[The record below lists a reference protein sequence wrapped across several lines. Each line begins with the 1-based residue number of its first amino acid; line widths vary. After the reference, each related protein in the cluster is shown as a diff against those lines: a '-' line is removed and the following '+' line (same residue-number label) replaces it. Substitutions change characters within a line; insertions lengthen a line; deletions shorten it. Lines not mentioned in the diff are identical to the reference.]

1 VVTEVALALVLL
13 AGSGLMIRSL
23 RKLLDVDP
31 GFSAPNTLTLRMAIP
46 PDVARDSMPGFY
58 EAVIQRLGGLP
69 GVSAA
74 ALADC
79 PPLAGGCNGTV
90 ITFPDR
96 PKTNPTKSPEIGVH
110 TVTPGWF
117 SALGIPL
124 KRGRFLEETDRLGQP
139 KVIVINESAARK
151 YWPNQDPIGQ
161 RAAIWQG
168 GFHDGATVVGVVGDV
183 RFNTIDSIPVPDVFM
198 SYNQSP
204 RSSLMVFLRT
214 RGDPLALGPSVRAE
228 LHTLAPDLP
237 VYDMQTMD
245 SRIGAATGQARFS
258 AVLLTLFAGVA
269 LALAVMGIYG
279 VISFAVA
286 QRTREIGIR
295 MALGADRARVI
306 AMVVR
311 EGTMLAALGAAIGLG
326 IALFL
331 TRVLTAMLYD
341 VTPSDP
347 GTYLTIVV
355 LLGAAAFLACW
366 VPARRAAAVEPV
378 EALRRG

>member
-1 VVTEVALALVLL
+1 MPCRLQAFTAYVA
-13 AGSGLMIRSL
+13 
-23 RKLLDVDP
+23 
-31 GFSAPNTLTLRMAIP
+31 NNE
-46 PDVARDSMPGFY
+46 RD
-58 EAVIQRLGGLP
+58 
-69 GVSAA
+69 
-74 ALADC
+74 
-79 PPLAGGCNGTV
+79 
-90 ITFPDR
+90 
-96 PKTNPTKSPEIGVH
+96 
-110 TVTPGWF
+110 
-117 SALGIPL
+117 
-124 KRGRFLEETDRLGQP
+124 
-139 KVIVINESAARK
+139 
-151 YWPNQDPIGQ
+151 
-161 RAAIWQG
+161 AAIWQG

-183 RFNTIDSIPVPDVFM
+183 RFNTIDSIPVPDAFM

-214 RGDPLALGPSVRAE
+214 RGDPLSLGPSVRAE
-228 LHTLAPDLP
+228 LHGLAPDLP

-295 MALGADRARVI
+295 MALGANRTRVI

-311 EGTMLAALGAAIGLG
+311 EGTTLAALGAAIGLG

-347 GTYLTIVV
+347 GTYLTIVA